1 MQPIPIALAVAA
13 LSLAT
18 PAPAQWGQD
27 RTYSHQ
33 LRLQIDLG
41 VSQGTIS
48 RRQSVGLREG
58 LRRLVRL
65 ERRFSPNGI
74 SGREYSVLMR
84 RSAALEKDIRSATRN
99 VVRRVAYERRLESL
113 IESNARRLAELEARI
128 DEVMP
133 STRERLRQQT

>member
-1 MQPIPIALAVAA
+1 MQSISVILAGAAA

-18 PAPAQWGQD
+18 PASGQWGQD

-41 VSQGTIS
+41 VNHGTIS
-48 RRQSVGLREG
+48 WRESIGLRES

-74 SGREYSVLMR
+74 SGREYSVLMQ
-84 RSAALEKDIRSATRN
+84 RSAALEKDIRSATRKDN
-99 VVRRVAYERRLESL
+99 GRGDRPMVWKSRT
-113 IESNARRLAELEARI
+113 ING
-128 DEVMP
+128 
-133 STRERLRQQT
+133 